1 MECLKPYLCSCLELG
16 SPVVC
21 VVCVCVCE
29 AFSKQCSS
37 VCLLLPAPPSVL
49 SDVPR
54 DASGREDR
62 QEELCANHLHPRHA
76 LRSGLRC
83 RANVQRADPELPG
96 HVRPPEQGVPAPVRD
111 GGGQEGVPGDAGLR
125 ATKLPPLFLL
135 HMDEILPNTTA
146 RKSNPNPNGCSTV
159 CCNYPEKEFLG
170 HTEDALAEILN
181 NIYFV
186 SAHIIAD
193 SPQGRWK
200 VTEEK
205 FTSLCYAGH
214 LPGFTMS
221 YNHHGLVYS
230 VNIIKAKTLASGK
243 TPRHFL
249 TRALLAGENFARA
262 QQILRDAGCG
272 AGDGVSINMT
282 FLRQEGDRLFHNAEL
297 APAAGPGAAESVLS
311 VLTASPHEHMFH
323 ANKYL
328 RLKVPEVGGAIVTS
342 SDRRQ
347 AAFMKFPVPRSK
359 EDIEAILGD
368 QSDREFSIF
377 REESD
382 DDYVKTVAVG
392 IFDCVARTWSI
403 YTGNPKTSE
412 PVVVLPIQ
420 LKTES
425 R

>member
-1 MECLKPYLCSCLELG
+1 M
-16 SPVVC
+16 PVVEKIGRRSC
-21 VVCVCVCE
+21 VPIIYTRGTHYEVG
-29 AFSKQCSS
+29 F
-37 VCLLLPAPPSVL
+37 
-49 SDVPR
+49 DV
-54 DASGREDR
+54 GRTF
-62 QEELCANHLHPRHA
+62 
-76 LRSGLRC
+76 SGLIQNFLATYDLLNKEYLPLYETEAGRKAYQETLDC
-83 RANVQRADPELPG
+83 VRQNFPQYVKELQGTADG
-96 HVRPPEQGVPAPVRD
+96 AKVPFH
-111 GGGQEGVPGDAGLR
+111 
-125 ATKLPPLFLL
+125 KLFLL